1 MTTSTCVGRVSRII
15 YLGAEALIAEGEFL
29 GRSVVFKQRI
39 SKPYRVP
46 ELDRVIVL
54 RRTISEAKILTLL
67 EEVGVRVPK
76 IVFVDPVAGLIVME
90 KIEGVVLRD
99 ALKDLD
105 RETACRAMASAG
117 REIGKM
123 HKAGIAHGDVTT
135 SNMILARD
143 GNVYIVDLGLAK
155 HVEDLEDVAV
165 DIHLLIRVL
174 ESSHYSTKEELFK
187 CFISGY
193 REVVGEEATRKVLNK
208 VSEMRLR
215 GRYVEER
222 KVRKTNQ

>member
-1 MTTSTCVGRVSRII
+1 MTVSTCVGRVSKVI

-29 GRSVVFKQRI
+29 GRSVVFKQRV

-46 ELDRVIVL
+46 ELDKAIIL
-54 RRTISEAKILTLL
+54 RRTISEARILTLL

-76 IVFVDPVAGLIVME
+76 IVFVDPLVGLIVME
-90 KIEGVVLRD
+90 KIDGLVLRD

-105 RETACRAMASAG
+105 REVACRAMVSAG
-117 REIGKM
+117 REVGKM

-143 GNVYIVDLGLAK
+143 GDVYIVDLGLAK
-155 HVEDLEDVAV
+155 HVEDVEDVAV
-165 DIHLLIRVL
+165 DLHLLIRVL
-174 ESSHYSTKEELFK
+174 ESSHYSAREELFK

-193 REVVGEEATRKVLNK
+193 REVVGEEFAREVLDK
-208 VSEMRLR
+208 VSEIRLR

-222 KVRKTNQ
+222 KVRKTN